1 MDRTSSRRSTEPSHV
16 RRQVL
21 KAAAALGLAPAL
33 ATAHGLEADLLAGSL
48 TELDAWLAKHLPDV
62 AASLNPGASD
72 EQLDRL
78 ASIIGAPLPADYRA
92 LYRWHNGQ
100 DASGVGTHGPWFGLF
115 FPSLDRV
122 EAIWRSWLD
131 FADDPWCEFNELAVS
146 IKPGA
151 VKPRY
156 ASRGWIP
163 FAQAGH
169 NCLGIDLDP
178 DVAGSMGQVI
188 NFGRDEDLKYVLA
201 PNLAAFVQW
210 LMGQL
215 RAGNFK
221 LRPLRGGGHSLGTAQ
236 PPARHFFDAIE
247 TLFDESHQP

>member
-1 MDRTSSRRSTEPSHV
+1 MDRTSSTRTTEPSHI
-16 RRQVL
+16 RRQL
-21 KAAAALGLAPAL
+21 KAAAALGLSQAL
-33 ATAHGLEADLLAGSL
+33 ATADGLDADLPAGPLA
-48 TELDAWLAKHLPDV
+48 ELDTWLAKHLPDV
-62 AASLNPGASD
+62 AASLNPGAS
-72 EQLDRL
+72 EQQLDRL

-100 DASGVGTHGPWFGLF
+100 DASCVGTQGPWFGLF

-146 IKPGA
+146 FRPGA
-151 VKPRY
+151 VKPLY
-156 ASRGWIP
+156 ANRGWIP

-178 DVAGSMGQVI
+178 DAAGSVGQVI

-201 PNLAAFVQW
+201 PGLAAFVPW
-210 LMGQL
+210 LVGQL
-215 RAGNFK
+215 HAGNFK
-221 LRPLRGGGHSLGTAQ
+221 LQPQRGGGQSFNTAR
-236 PPARHFFDAIE
+236 PSARHFFEAIPV
-247 TLFDESHQP
+247 LFDEGNPS